1 VQAVAALVETLGK
14 AAAQLVFQAAPEAV
28 AQVATEQLNLMKLLA
43 VPELQILAQAVVVV
57 VVVLA
62 ATEVLE

>member
-1 VQAVAALVETLGK
+1 VQAAAALVETLGK

-28 AQVATEQLNLMKLLA
+28 ALVATEQLNLMKLLA
-43 VPELQILAQAVVVV
+43 VPELQILAQAVAAAVVAS
-57 VVVLA
+57 A